1 MSPQRPCLLALG
13 SLLASACTIDNS
25 AGEFGSMGATETFGE
40 SAGTSEAS
48 GASTSTS
55 GDDDDA
61 SSSDG
66 KLDLPIVD
74 VLAVECESI
83 AQTTEIEEGPAD
95 ILVIAD
101 EGISEQAKID
111 AISNLL
117 PYINHV
123 DVDSARVTWIAGPVP
138 IHDDPGTDCVGSEV
152 WPCVAPHV
160 VLPDWQHVEHT
171 VASGDIL
178 GSLLDTEPQWSE
190 FLRPE
195 AVKHVW
201 VYSSTRRDDGV
212 TVSEFDNEFSALGED
227 FAGYTFH
234 AFIGDFGAR
243 PVKGDD
249 FATFAESKLGH
260 AFDPLDQENFLITL
274 FFDAV
279 LDGVRTAGLACEYEI
294 PNPPAGQIFEKG
306 HVNVEYDDGL
316 GLQTVGFVE
325 SRSDCA
331 AVSGNGW
338 YYDDPIDPDS
348 IKMCPQT
355 CVRFE
360 TLANASIE
368 IVFGCA
374 TIPAG

>member
-1 MSPQRPCLLALG
+1 MS
-13 SLLASACTIDNS
+13 
-25 AGEFGSMGATETFGE
+25 ATETFGE
-40 SAGTSEAS
+40 SAGTSGAS
-48 GASTSTS
+48 GVGTSTS
-55 GDDDDA
+55 GDETET

-66 KLDLPIVD
+66 KLDLPNVD

-83 AQTTEIEEGPAD
+83 AQTTQIEERPAD

-123 DVDSARVTWIAGPVP
+123 EVDDARVIWIAGPVP
-138 IHDDPGTDCVGSEV
+138 IHDDPLTDCVGSDV
-152 WPCVAPHV
+152 WPCVAPD
-160 VLPDWQHVEHT
+160 VLNGLPYWQHVEHT

-178 GSLLDTEPQWSE
+178 GSLLETAPQWSD

-195 AVKHVW
+195 AIKHVW
-201 VYSSTRRDDGV
+201 VYSSTRRDSGM
-212 TVSEFDNEFSALGED
+212 TVSDFDDEFTALD
-227 FAGYTFH
+227 DSFAGYTFH
-234 AFIGDFGAR
+234 AFIGDTIDR
-243 PVKGDD
+243 PVSGDD
-249 FATFAESKLGH
+249 FAAFAESKLGH
-260 AFDPLDQENFLITL
+260 AHDPLEEENFIITF

-294 PNPPAGQIFEKG
+294 PTPPAGQVFEKG

-316 GLQTVGFVE
+316 GLQTVGFVD
-325 SRSDCA
+325 SLDDCA
-331 AVSGNGW
+331 AVSGSGW
-338 YYDDPIDPDS
+338 YYDDPIDPES

-355 CVRFE
+355 CARFE